1 MSNISIK
8 QGYIGI
14 LLFVILNF
22 ISMAVYPGG
31 TIIESDT
38 KGYSFFYNFLS
49 NLGEWTAKNGE
60 DNTVSAYL
68 FNSSMLILALSYF
81 LFYVT
86 FLRIQLKFNR
96 NKILNFLSFST
107 ILISLISFVLVAVFS
122 ADNSTFDI
130 HVFFVKVAFRF
141 LLIHCFIQ
149 LFIVYKSK
157 LSKIMLVS
165 SSLFCIILLLFI
177 IVMEYG
183 PNPFLDNQ
191 SLFIQVFSQK
201 MIVISILIY
210 FFVQLTESISLT
222 KKFNL

>member
-22 ISMAVYPGG
+22 ISMLVYPGG
-31 TIIESDT
+31 TIIEPDT

-149 LFIVYKSK
+149 LFIVFKSK

-165 SSLFCIILLLFI
+165 ASLFCIILLFFI

-183 PNPFLDNQ
+183 PNPFFDNQ

-210 FFVQLTESISLT
+210 FFVQLTESISLS

>member
-22 ISMAVYPGG
+22 ISMLVYPGG
-31 TIIESDT
+31 TIIEPDT

-96 NKILNFLSFST
+96 NKI
-107 ILISLISFVLVAVFS
+107 ILISFVLVAVFS

-157 LSKIMLVS
+157 LSKIMLVR

-210 FFVQLTESISLT
+210 FFVQLTESISLS

>member
-14 LLFVILNF
+14 LLFLILNF
-22 ISMAVYPGG
+22 ISMVVYPGG
-31 TIIESDT
+31 TIIEPDT
-38 KGYSFFYNFLS
+38 NGYSFFYNFLS

-122 ADNSTFDI
+122 ADNSTFDV

-157 LSKIMLVS
+157 LSKRMLRS
-165 SSLFCIILLLFI
+165 SSLFSLMLFLFI

-183 PNPFLDNQ
+183 PSPFRDNQ
-191 SLFIQVFSQK
+191 SLFIQVTSQK
-201 MIVISILIY
+201 MIVISILLY
-210 FFVQLTESISLT
+210 FFVQVSESISMS
-222 KKFNL
+222 KKYS

>member
-22 ISMAVYPGG
+22 ISMIVYPGG
-31 TIIESDT
+31 TIIEPNT
-38 KGYSFFYNFLS
+38 KGYSFFHNFLS

-130 HVFFVKVAFRF
+130 HVFFVKVAFRL

-157 LSKIMLVS
+157 LSKRMLRS
-165 SSLFCIILLLFI
+165 SSLFSLMLFLFI
-177 IVMEYG
+177 VVMEYG
-183 PNPFLDNQ
+183 PSPFRDNQ
-191 SLFIQVFSQK
+191 SLFIQVTSQK
-201 MIVISILIY
+201 MIVISILLY
-210 FFVQLTESISLT
+210 FFVQVSESISMS
-222 KKFNL
+222 KKYS

>member
-22 ISMAVYPGG
+22 ISMVVYPGG
-31 TIIESDT
+31 TIIEPNT

-68 FNSSMLILALSYF
+68 FNSSMLSLALSYF

-130 HVFFVKVAFRF
+130 HVFFVKVAFRL

-201 MIVISILIY
+201 MIVIGILIY
-210 FFVQLTESISLT
+210 FFVQLTESISLS